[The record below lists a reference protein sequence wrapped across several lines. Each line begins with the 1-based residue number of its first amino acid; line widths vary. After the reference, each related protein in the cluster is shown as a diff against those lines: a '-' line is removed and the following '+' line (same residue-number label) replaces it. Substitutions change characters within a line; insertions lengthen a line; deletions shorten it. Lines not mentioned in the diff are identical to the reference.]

1 MKKFALLALAVTL
14 SMIIGDCVSA
24 QDERGGSMLRIGLS
38 GERFIVEP
46 DEVYPGRYT
55 LFWEF
60 SIPVPARIP
69 VALNLA
75 GECSLTPLGRWTT
88 AGKDRFGRRLH
99 GVDGRFYYEK
109 LPVAT
114 IDLPEGS
121 GAKSPP
127 PPIPSMFTA
136 DQALKVKL
144 RITLSGTQAVT
155 LGEQEYSLNIFSYAL
170 LDAAGAGDLSA
181 VTDLVAKGANVD
193 AATDLNWTALMAA
206 CSSGNPA
213 IVRLLLDKGAQ
224 VNVRHNGFPF
234 IMSDLGN
241 RVPAGGTA
249 LMIAAYGGNPE
260 IVRLLLAAG
269 AKPNYERTDHW
280 TALTLASY
288 TGSVPA
294 VRLLLDHGA
303 RVNQLDQSGYSPMAL
318 AMING
323 NGGVV
328 RLLKAHGGAIR
339 VPWDRWGD

>member
-1 MKKFALLALAVTL
+1 MKKFAVLALAATL

-24 QDERGGSMLRIGLS
+24 QTERGGPSYRIGLT
-38 GERFIVEP
+38 GERLVVEP
-46 DEVYPGRYT
+46 DETYPGRYT

-60 SIPVPARIP
+60 RIPVPARVP
-69 VALNLA
+69 VALNLI
-75 GECSLTPLGRWTT
+75 GECSLVPLGRWTT
-88 AGKDRFGRRLH
+88 AGKDRFARRLH

-114 IDLPEGS
+114 IDLPEES
-121 GAKSPP
+121 GTKST
-127 PPIPSMFTA
+127 PPILRLFTA
-136 DQALKVKL
+136 DQAVKIKL
-144 RITLSGTQAVT
+144 RISLPGTEVAA
-155 LGEQEYSLNIFSYAL
+155 LGEQDYSLNVYGYAL
-170 LDAAGAGDLSA
+170 LDAAEAGNLPL
-181 VTDLVAKGANVD
+181 VTDLVANGASVN

-224 VNVRHNGFPF
+224 VNARHQGFPF
-234 IMSDLGN
+234 VVSDLGN

-269 AKPNYERTDHW
+269 AKVNYERNDHW
-280 TALTLASY
+280 TALTMASY
-288 TGSVPA
+288 SGSVPA
-294 VRLLLDHGA
+294 VGLLLDNGA
-303 RVNQLDQSGYSPMAL
+303 RVNQLDQTGYSPMAL
-318 AMING
+318 AIING

-328 RLLKAHGGAIR
+328 RLLKARGGAIR